1 MPVSASDWQ
10 AEVARLTASL
20 TADPAVNLLFSH
32 HSKQSES
39 SYLTIERGGRLYSLR
54 LAAHPATSDDSA
66 SFNLLAYPNRQA
78 LIRAMRATL
87 EQEAAGWALPWEAF
101 AALALAEKAN
111 QAPHQLT
118 VTGDAT
124 TLDGQALPAAV
135 SARFAELRAHHL
147 LLVRYRDQRLLLTK
161 SGRAVLSAYY
171 DFADYHQEARW
182 DTNPRVESL
191 AALLAL
197 L

>member
-1 MPVSASDWQ
+1 MPVSPSDWQ

-20 TADPAVNLLFSH
+20 TRDPAVHLLVSH

-118 VTGDAT
+118 VKDGRVS
-124 TLDGQALPAAV
+124 LDGQPLPAAV
-135 SARFAELRAHHL
+135 SARLTPLQAHHL

-161 SGRAVLSAYY
+161 SGRAVLAAYY
-171 DFADYHQEARW
+171 DFADYHPESHW

-191 AALLAL
+191 AALLTL
-197 L
+197 I